1 MKKYIDS
8 LQKSL
13 SNMKKHTLL
22 IIIGGVF
29 LLAGIVLYNGRG
41 SQTIYY
47 INSKL
52 SVDEAKA
59 LIIDRTKSIM
69 DLYEKVDDTFTVD
82 KKAVS
87 SDEAD
92 DKNQYV
98 KVTNYDTVVDSIY
111 SEKGKIE
118 LEEIMFNK
126 KAFVEKKE
134 DGIYLLSQ
142 IPSDNSYLNSAI
154 VVDNISIKEDEVSAS
169 VMFTSDNVDLENINY
184 FVYQKD
190 IKLTKIDD
198 KWLVDT
204 FIYPNV

>member
-1 MKKYIDS
+1 MKKYVDS
-8 LQKSL
+8 LKKSL

-52 SVDEAKA
+52 SKEEATA
-59 LIIDRTKSIM
+59 LILDRTKSIVDM
-69 DLYEKVDDTFTVD
+69 YENIDDTFTVD
-82 KKAVS
+82 KTKNKE
-87 SDEAD
+87 DEED
-92 DKNQYV
+92 QYV
-98 KVTNYDTVVDSIY
+98 KVKDYEKVVDNIY

-134 DGIYLLSQ
+134 DGVYLLSQ
-142 IPSDNSYLNSAI
+142 LPSDNSYLKCSIAI
-154 VVDNISIKEDEVSAS
+154 NNVIVKEDVITGS
-169 VMFTSDNVDLENINY
+169 VLFTSDSIDKDNIDY
-184 FVYQKD
+184 YVYQKD